1 MARRTARDNRDLPHP
16 EPVERI
22 ELNEEHI
29 GRRVALVVILL
40 IFGLGMLGYTAYQ
53 LFNPQT
59 EWVNIEAYSSKGASC
74 AQEFGLLYRPGSDGM
89 SPNTERREV
98 TELYSE
104 LCRTAFEQFHN
115 MEAFDGVNN
124 IYAINRRPNET
135 LTVDKS
141 LYRAF
146 EAVGRSG
153 SRFLYL
159 GPVYD
164 RYSSIFFC
172 DDDSQLL
179 DFDPRLSPEV
189 AREYQAIA
197 GYANDPRSIQL
208 ELLGENRICLR
219 ISEAY
224 LAYAQ
229 QEGIENFID
238 FSWTRNAFIADYLA
252 EELTA
257 QGYTNGALTSYDG
270 FVRCLDGSARDYSLQ
285 LYDRQGQTIYSAA
298 VMDYQGPMS
307 VVTLRDYPINDLD
320 LLRFYELRSGEI
332 RTSYLDPADGLC
344 KNAVHNLTFYSQSKG
359 CGELLLEMMPLYIAE
374 SFREDPLPA
383 LAEKGIHSIRF
394 QNGVICPTDP
404 RLRLRTLY
412 ADETLRYTVAPAQ
425 SK

>member
-1 MARRTARDNRDLPHP
+1 MGHRTARDNRDLPHP

-22 ELNEEHI
+22 DLNEEHI
-29 GRRVALVVILL
+29 GRRVVLVVILL
-40 IFGLGMLGYTAYQ
+40 VFGLGMLGYAAYQ

-59 EWVNIEAYSSKGASC
+59 EWVSIEAYSSKGASC
-74 AQEFGLLYRPGSDGM
+74 AQEFGLLYRPGSGGK

-115 MEAFDGVNN
+115 MEAFEGVNN

-135 LTVDKS
+135 LTVDKA
-141 LYRAF
+141 LYQAF
-146 EAVGRSG
+146 ETVERSG

-172 DDDSQLL
+172 DDDSQLP

-189 AREYQAIA
+189 AREYQTIA

-208 ELLGENRICLR
+208 ELLGDNRICLR
-219 ISEAY
+219 VSSAY

-229 QEGIENFID
+229 QEGIEDFID

-257 QGYTNGALTSYDG
+257 QGYTCGALTSYDG
-270 FVRCLDGSARDYSLQ
+270 FVRCLDGSGRDYSLQ
-285 LYDRQGQTIYSAA
+285 LYDRRGQTIYSAA

-307 VVTLRDYPINDLD
+307 FVTLRDYPINDLD
-320 LLRFYELRSGEI
+320 LFRFYELRSGEM

-344 KNAVHNLTFYSQSKG
+344 KNAVHNLTFYARDRG
-359 CGELLLEMMPLYIAE
+359 CGELLLAMMPLYIAE
-374 SFREDPLPA
+374 DFQEEALPA
-383 LAEKGIHSIRF
+383 LASEGIHSIHW
-394 QNGVICPTDP
+394 QDGMIYPTDP
-404 RLRLRTLY
+404 QLRLRELY
-412 ADETLRYTVAPAQ
+412 ADEKTRYTVAPVP